1 VDRKRAGEILCPVTV
16 EHGHGLRDKAMA
28 EARESRVHTLLLQP
42 AREVSY
48 YSARG
53 GRRRGGFDSRRD
65 GTTPSG
71 MVPDDHTRY
80 STTAMP
86 HALHLQSCI
95 ASHLPDDDFDLVES
109 LSDFGAFSRALNQS
123 RAESARSS
131 SALVQR
137 AFGAEVTACSC
148 SSTSPCSSRS
158 RESPPSSGANSEL
171 CALKLWR
178 T

>member
-1 VDRKRAGEILCPVTV
+1 VDLT
-16 EHGHGLRDKAMA
+16 
-28 EARESRVHTLLLQP
+28 
-42 AREVSY
+42 
-48 YSARG
+48 
-53 GRRRGGFDSRRD
+53 RD
-65 GTTPSG
+65 GTG
-71 MVPDDHTRY
+71 R
-80 STTAMP
+80 P
-86 HALHLQSCI
+86 HSVQYNGYASRVALAKLHRI
-95 ASHLPDDDFDLVES
+95 ASTGPGPARLQDDDFDLVES